1 MSNFHSS
8 DISGTLPTGF
18 GAALMQNPA
27 AREAFIRLPELQQLE
42 IINGTQLIRSKEEMR
57 KYVSAIPLR

>member
-1 MSNFHSS
+1 MSKIHSS
-8 DISGTLPTGF
+8 HISGTLPTGF

-27 AREAFIRLPELQQLE
+27 AREAFIRLPEVAQLE
-42 IINGTQLIRSKEEMR
+42 IINGTQMIRSKEEMR